1 MAIELNFFN
10 LSGSINLTYRTNLNT
25 LQDNPCTLLSSK
37 FPGNN
42 SQYAFPVA
50 FGMPN
55 KQVPTTLGGL
65 ILFAKEQGLKLVAI
79 DTALQTTTVLV
90 NLNPLYYGNYY
101 GVNGL
106 GFDNI
111 YNGLTPNF

>member
-1 MAIELNFFN
+1 
-10 LSGSINLTYRTNLNT
+10 
-25 LQDNPCTLLSSK
+25 
-37 FPGNN
+37 
-42 SQYAFPVA
+42 
-50 FGMPN
+50 
-55 KQVPTTLGGL
+55 
-65 ILFAKEQGLKLVAI
+65 LFAKEQGLKLVAI